1 MNKDRAAQLRRNLG
15 AKLSELEH
23 LLAPAFEY
31 DPVLPGVVTVS
42 KHRCGNSGCACTRE
56 GKLHEAVRVLIR
68 FKEGYATRSLCE
80 ENLESF
86 RARTEAYRRLRKAK
100 VELRTWQKEL
110 VRLLD
115 EIERARR
122 SLDGLSEEDRQ
133 RPLR

>member
-1 MNKDRAAQLRRNLG
+1 MNKDRSAQLRRDLSG
-15 AKLSELEH
+15 KLSELERI
-23 LLAPAFEY
+23 LAPAFES

-42 KHRCGNSGCACTRE
+42 KHRCGNSGCACARE
-56 GKLHEAVRVLIR
+56 GKLHEAVRVLIK
-68 FKEGYATRSLCE
+68 FKDGYATRTLSE

-100 VELRTWQKEL
+100 LALRSWQKDV
-110 VRLLD
+110 VRFVD

-122 SLDGLSEEDRQ
+122 SLDGLSEEDRK